1 MYMGKLTLAR
11 HGARLTK
18 VNGFSA
24 RSLLDEKKITQY
36 YENNRNLPLCM
47 IHKELFYTVHTNC

>member
-24 RSLLDEKKITQY
+24 QSLLDEKKITQY
-36 YENNRNLPLCM
+36 YENNRNLPLCI
-47 IHKELFYTVHTNC
+47 IHRVILYCTY